1 MSRLDE
7 NLVRQEWMG
16 LLAQAPSEVLEECT
30 AAFGEMPSFDW
41 LRSPE
46 IGTVMVRGRTGATGR
61 AFNLGEITVTRCVL
75 RLNSGEVGHAAVQGR
90 NKSHATTAAIFDALM
105 QGNAAQ
111 RVWTHVLE
119 PISSALEHRRTARAE
134 RAAATKVE
142 FFTMVRG
149 ED

>member
-7 NLVRQEWMG
+7 NLARQDWMG
-16 LLAQAPSEVLEECT
+16 LLAQAPAEVLEECST
-30 AAFGEMPSFDW
+30 TFGEMPAFEW
-41 LRSPE
+41 LRPPE
-46 IGTVMVRGRTGATGR
+46 IGTVMVRGRTGGTGR

-75 RLNSGEVGHAAVQGR
+75 QLASGEVGHAAVQGR
-90 NKSHATTAAIFDALM
+90 NKSHATKAALFDALM
-105 QGNAAQ
+105 QGYAAQ
-111 RVWTHVLE
+111 RVKIHILE
-119 PISSALEHRRTARAE
+119 PISAALQARKTARAE